1 MMEGKSNR
9 QNEDEYKDCEEQGQM
24 DKGSFVY
31 KKLKSLGILSTS
43 GDYSKELNL
52 IQFGQGKSKKIRIDL
67 RTWVVVEGEG
77 EKMCK
82 GICLTRQEAERLFD
96 LLSVALMDYQVNELL
111 KAEEEGKQDE

>member
-1 MMEGKSNR
+1 
-9 QNEDEYKDCEEQGQM
+9 M

-43 GDYSKELNL
+43 GEYSKELNL

-67 RTWVVVEGEG
+67 RNWIQTEDEG

-82 GICLTRQEAERLFD
+82 GICLTREEAEKLYD
-96 LLSVALMDYQVNELL
+96 LLAVALMDHQVNEAL
-111 KAEEEGKQDE
+111 KAEEEGKEEA